1 MGVIHIKRQILVVD
15 RDLTAGQ
22 AICDSLVDDVTD
34 VCCTA
39 STMEAL
45 ADYMKNEYCLVI
57 LDVQLA
63 DTNSMELLRT
73 IRNTKH
79 TPILV
84 LTDPLDSEDIVTLFH
99 AGADACL
106 EKPLDIEVCIAQA
119 NALIKLYIES
129 NINHSQ
135 HKPVIHGSEFMISPR
150 YRQVM
155 IDGKPLALTR
165 REFDLLHCLA
175 SCPKQ
180 VFTCEQ
186 LYDHVW
192 GNGSAV
198 AVDDIVKS
206 QIKRL
211 RRKLSQIGKD
221 YIQTEWGVGY
231 KFVLSD

>member
-1 MGVIHIKRQILVVD
+1 MGVIHIKRQILVVNE
-15 RDLTAGQ
+15 DLAVGRT
-22 AICDSLVDDVTD
+22 ICDSMEDEVTT
-34 VCCTA
+34 VCYMTSA
-39 STMEAL
+39 MEAL
-45 ADYMKNEYCLVI
+45 ADYIKNEYCLVI
-57 LDVQLA
+57 LDVQIT
-63 DTNSMELLRT
+63 DTNSVELLRI

-84 LTDPLDSEDIVTLFH
+84 LTDPLTPEDIVTLFH

-106 EKPLDIEVCIAQA
+106 EKPLNIEVCAAQA

-129 NINHSQ
+129 DINHNQ
-135 HKPVIHGSEFMISPR
+135 YKPVVHGSEFMISPR

-175 SCPKQ
+175 SSPKQ

-186 LYDHVW
+186 LYNHVW
-192 GNGSAV
+192 GDDSVV

-211 RRKLSQIGKD
+211 QKNYRKLGKIT
-221 YIQTEWGVGY
+221 YR
-231 KFVLSD
+231 LSGA